1 MAGVQRTPPG
11 PSNTQKYNTSQSTQ
25 SQTQPG
31 PDTNTP
37 IITSDYVNINRTKRA
52 RQGNSPQGATVEVEI
67 SSDVKNTQDDSI
79 TQTLLGQT
87 KLMSKLLS
95 EVSQI
100 KTQNTQIQATNTEI
114 RKSNEEIEKSMFYM
128 NQNFEDLR
136 KEVEDLRKERQE
148 QQKYI
153 ESLEQKIS
161 DLQHRSRSSG
171 VELRNVPQG
180 NAENHTTLMKTVCSI
195 GEAVGVQIPESELR
209 DVYRLPGKST
219 TSDLPRPIIAEFTR
233 VQTKQSLL
241 SAVRLFNKDKDKDRK
256 LNTTAIGFPGKH
268 QPVYVAEQLPTIT
281 KKLFY
286 QSREFAKRYNYTY
299 CSVL

>member
-11 PSNTQKYNTSQSTQ
+11 PSNTSQSTQ

-79 TQTLLGQT
+79 TQTLLEQT

-114 RKSNEEIEKSMFYM
+114 RKSNEEIEKSMFCM
-128 NQNFEDLR
+128 HQNFEDLR

-171 VELRNVPQG
+171 VELRNVP
-180 NAENHTTLMKTVCSI
+180 
-195 GEAVGVQIPESELR
+195 
-209 DVYRLPGKST
+209 
-219 TSDLPRPIIAEFTR
+219 
-233 VQTKQSLL
+233 
-241 SAVRLFNKDKDKDRK
+241 
-256 LNTTAIGFPGKH
+256 
-268 QPVYVAEQLPTIT
+268 
-281 KKLFY
+281 
-286 QSREFAKRYNYTY
+286 
-299 CSVL
+299 